1 MSLVP
6 MTTVLVILR
15 TGSLNTLSRAVEE
28 VRLVRGVVGS
38 DMMLYVVVMSLND
51 GMSLLSP
58 ELTSVTS
65 TRSEVTAEVVGVR
78 VERIG
83 SAITPPE
90 ENTKQ
95 VIRAYNYSNT
105 NSCSN

>member
-1 MSLVP
+1 MSLVV
-6 MTTVLVILR
+6 MTALVTILL
-15 TGSLNTLSRAVEE
+15 TGSLNTLSRAVDD
-28 VRLVRGVVGS
+28 VRLVSGVVGS

-65 TRSEVTAEVVGVR
+65 TRSEVTDELVGVR

-90 ENTKQ
+90 KIQQWDKRHSNQ
-95 VIRAYNYSNT
+95 MNSYSN
-105 NSCSN
+105 C